1 MSLKAK
7 IKSMLPWSASEGQP
21 RGQFW
26 GLGELGGR
34 YPMGYLEDGYQRNL
48 SVPRGDGREI
58 PTAYACVMSTA
69 RAVSQCR
76 PVHKRLTSGEKWE
89 SVTTSAASR
98 IFRTPNSYETWSQFI
113 MNSVAQLMFDGE
125 SFSMAARN
133 NRGEITSLDRCDSK
147 ACSPYITPEEKEL
160 FYGVGGTNP
169 FLTDGVSVLIPARD
183 ILHLRTHCPRH
194 PLIGE
199 GPLRSAALAAGV
211 NVALSSSQAHF
222 FSQMSRPSG
231 ILSTEAVLN
240 RDQIE
245 SLREA
250 WTKQS
255 QRIAQGHVP
264 VLSGGLKFS
273 SMAVTS
279 QDAQLV
285 EAQRMS
291 IEEICKVYGTPLPII
306 GDMSHATLSN
316 VEQMISLWLSVS
328 LGSFL
333 ENLEQSFT
341 KLFDL
346 PPNEKIDF
354 DVTPLLRTD
363 FEARISG
370 LTSAIQG
377 GLYTVNEARNR
388 EGLHPVP
395 NGEKPIVQQQMV
407 PLGYQPEQSAPALA
421 PVPAPVAQI
430 EPEEE
435 RAFDALQF
443 RKALRK

>member
-1 MSLKAK
+1 MSLKSR
-7 IKSMLPWSASEGQP
+7 IKSWMPWTASEGQP
-21 RGQFW
+21 RGPFF
-26 GLGELGGR
+26 GYGEFGGR
-34 YPMGYLEDGYQRNL
+34 YPMGYIDDGYQRNL
-48 SVPRGDGREI
+48 TMPRADGREI

-76 PVHKRLTSGEKWE
+76 PVHKRLVGNDEWE
-89 SVTTSAASR
+89 TVTTSAASR
-98 IFRTPNSYETWSQFI
+98 IFRAPNSYETWSQFI

-125 SFSMAARN
+125 SFSMASRN
-133 NRGEITSLDRCDSK
+133 NRGEIVSLDRADSRS
-147 ACSPYITPEEKEL
+147 CSPYITPEEKEL
-160 FYGVGGTNP
+160 FYGVGGVNP
-169 FLTDGVSVLIPARD
+169 FLSDEVTVLIPARD
-183 ILHLRTHCPRH
+183 VLHLRTHCPRH

-222 FSQMSRPSG
+222 FAQMSRPSG
-231 ILSTEAVLN
+231 ILSTDAVLN

-255 QRIAQGHVP
+255 QKMAQGHVP

-279 QDAQLV
+279 QDAQLI

-341 KLFDL
+341 KIFDL
-346 PPNEKIDF
+346 PQNERIDF
-354 DVTPLLRTD
+354 DTQPLLRTD

-377 GLYTVNEARNR
+377 GLYTVNEARKK
-388 EGLHPVP
+388 EGLRPVA
-395 NGEKPIVQQQMV
+395 NGEDPIVQQQMV
-407 PLGYQPEQSAPALA
+407 PLGFQPEQPVTAPE
-421 PVPAPVAQI
+421 PVAQI
-430 EPEEE
+430 EPTEE
-435 RAFDALQF
+435 RALNLLEF

>member
-1 MSLKAK
+1 MSLKSK
-7 IKSMLPWSASEGQP
+7 IKSWMPFGAEGSQ
-21 RGQFW
+21 RGQFS
-26 GLGELGGR
+26 GFGEFGTRFPLGR
-34 YPMGYLEDGYQRNL
+34 IEDGYQRNL
-48 SVPRGDGREI
+48 TREQSSGREI
-58 PTAYACVMSTA
+58 PTAYACVMATA

-76 PVHKRLTSGEKWE
+76 PVHKRLVGNDDWE
-89 SVTTSAASR
+89 VVTTSAASR

-113 MNSVAQLMFDGE
+113 MNSVAGLMFDGE
-125 SFSMAARN
+125 AFAMASRN
-133 NRGEITSLDRCDSK
+133 NRGEIVSLDRADSHS
-147 ACSPYITPEEKEL
+147 CSPYVVPEEREL

-169 FLTDGVSVLIPARD
+169 FLTEDVRVLAPARD

-199 GPLRSAALAAGV
+199 GPLRSAAMAAGV
-211 NVALSSSQAHF
+211 NVALSASQAHF
-222 FSQMSRPSG
+222 FAQMSRPSG
-231 ILSTEAVLN
+231 ILSTDAVLN
-240 RDQIE
+240 RDQIA

-255 QRIAQGHVP
+255 QSIAQGHVP
-264 VLSGGLKFS
+264 VLSGGLKFQQ
-273 SMAVTS
+273 MHINS
-279 QDAQLV
+279 QDSNLI

-341 KLFDL
+341 KIFDL
-346 PPNEKIDF
+346 PATERIDF
-354 DVTPLLRTD
+354 DTQQLLRTD

-377 GLYTVNEARNR
+377 GLYTVNEARKK

-395 NGEKPIVQQQMV
+395 NGEEPIVQQQMV
-407 PLGYQPEQSAPALA
+407 PLGYQPEVVAPEPA
-421 PVPAPVAQI
+421 PAPVAQVAN
-430 EPEEE
+430 EPAEE
-435 RAFDALQF
+435 RAFNALEF
-443 RKALRK
+443 RKALRR

>member
-1 MSLKAK
+1 MSLKTK
-7 IKSMLPWSASEGQP
+7 IKSWLPWSGAEGSQ
-21 RGQFW
+21 RGQFY
-26 GLGELGGR
+26 GFGEFGSR
-34 YPMGYLEDGYQRNL
+34 FPMGYMEDGYQRNL
-48 SVPRGDGREI
+48 SVPKADGREI

-76 PVHKRLTSGEKWE
+76 PVHKRLVGDDEWE
-89 SVTTSAASR
+89 TVTTSAASR
-98 IFRTPNSYETWSQFI
+98 IFRAPNAYETWSQFI
-113 MNSVAQLMFDGE
+113 MNAVAQLMFDGE
-125 SFSMAARN
+125 SFSMASRN
-133 NRGEITSLDRCDSK
+133 NRGEIVSLDRADSRS
-147 ACSPYITPEEKEL
+147 CSPYITPEEKEL
-160 FYGVGGTNP
+160 FYGVGGANP
-169 FLTDGVSVLIPARD
+169 FLTDEVTVLIPARD

-222 FSQMSRPSG
+222 FAQMSRPSG
-231 ILSTEAVLN
+231 ILSTDAVLN

-264 VLSGGLKFS
+264 VLSGGLKFQQ
-273 SMAVTS
+273 MHVTS
-279 QDAQLV
+279 QDSNLI

-341 KLFDL
+341 KIFDL
-346 PPNEKIDF
+346 PANERIDF
-354 DVTPLLRTD
+354 DTQPLLRTD

-377 GLYTVNEARNR
+377 GLYTVNEARKK

-395 NGEKPIVQQQMV
+395 NGEEPIVQQQMV
-407 PLGYQPEQSAPALA
+407 PLGFQPEQPVAAPE
-421 PVPAPVAQI
+421 PVAQI
-430 EPEEE
+430 ESPEE
-435 RAFDALQF
+435 RAFNALEF

>member
-1 MSLKAK
+1 MSLKSK
-7 IKSMLPWSASEGQP
+7 IKSWMPWGGAEGSQ
-21 RGQFW
+21 RGPFS
-26 GLGELGGR
+26 GFGEYGSR
-34 YPMGYLEDGYQRNL
+34 FPMGYIEDGYQRNL
-48 SVPRGDGREI
+48 SIPKADGREI
-58 PTAYACVMSTA
+58 PTAYACVMATA

-76 PVHKRLTSGEKWE
+76 PVHKRLVASDEWE
-89 SVTTSAASR
+89 TVTTSAASR
-98 IFRTPNSYETWSQFI
+98 IFRSPNSYETWSQFI

-125 SFSMAARN
+125 SFSMASRN
-133 NRGEITSLDRCDSK
+133 NRGEIVSLDRADSRS
-147 ACSPYITPEEKEL
+147 CSPYITPEEKEL

-169 FLTDGVSVLIPARD
+169 FLTDDVTVLIPARD
-183 ILHLRTHCPRH
+183 VLHLRTHCPRH

-231 ILSTEAVLN
+231 ILSTDAVLN

-273 SMAVTS
+273 SMHVTS
-279 QDAQLV
+279 QDAQLI

-341 KLFDL
+341 KIFDL
-346 PPNEKIDF
+346 PPNERVDF
-354 DVTPLLRTD
+354 DTQPLLRTD

-377 GLYTVNEARNR
+377 GLYTVNEARKK
-388 EGLHPVP
+388 EGLRPVA
-395 NGEKPIVQQQMV
+395 NGEDPIVQQQMV
-407 PLGYQPEQSAPALA
+407 PLGFQPEQVVAAA
-421 PVPAPVAQI
+421 DPVAQI
-430 EPEEE
+430 EPPEE
-435 RAFDALQF
+435 RAFNALEF

>member
-1 MSLKAK
+1 MSLRSK
-7 IKSMLPWSASEGQP
+7 IKSWMPFGGAEGSN
-21 RGQFW
+21 RGPFA
-26 GLGELGGR
+26 GYGEYGTRFPLGSI
-34 YPMGYLEDGYQRNL
+34 EDGYQRNL
-48 SVPRGDGREI
+48 TMPKADGREI
-58 PTAYACVMSTA
+58 PTAYACVMATA

-76 PVHKRLTSGEKWE
+76 PVHKRMVGNDEWKT
-89 SVTTSAASR
+89 VTTSSASR

-113 MNSVAQLMFDGE
+113 MNSVAGLMFDGE
-125 SFSMAARN
+125 AFAMASRN
-133 NRGEITSLDRCDSK
+133 NRGEIVSLDRADSNS
-147 ACSPYITPEEKEL
+147 CSPYVTPEEKEL
-160 FYGVGGTNP
+160 FYGVGGSNP
-169 FLTDGVSVLIPARD
+169 FLSNEVTVLLPARD

-211 NVALSSSQAHF
+211 NVALSTSQAHF

-231 ILSTEAVLN
+231 ILSTDNVLN

-273 SMAVTS
+273 SMHVTS
-279 QDAQLV
+279 QDAQLI

-341 KLFDL
+341 KIFDL
-346 PPNEKIDF
+346 PTNERIDF
-354 DVTPLLRTD
+354 DTQPLLRAD
-363 FEARISG
+363 FEARITG
-370 LTSAIQG
+370 LTAAIQG
-377 GLYTVNEARNR
+377 GLYTVNEARKK
-388 EGLHPVP
+388 EGLHPVA
-395 NGEKPIVQQQMV
+395 NGEEPIVQQQMV
-407 PLGYQPEQSAPALA
+407 PLGYQPPEPAAAAPAPTA
-421 PVPAPVAQI
+421 I
-430 EPEEE
+430 PEQTEE
-435 RAFDALQF
+435 RAFNALDF

>member
-1 MSLKAK
+1 MSLKTK
-7 IKSMLPWSASEGQP
+7 IKSWFPWSGPEGSQ
-21 RGQFW
+21 RGPFF
-26 GLGELGGR
+26 GYGEFGSR
-34 YPMGYLEDGYQRNL
+34 FPMGYIEDGYQRNL
-48 SVPRGDGREI
+48 TMPRADGREI
-58 PTAYACVMSTA
+58 PTAYACVMATA

-76 PVHKRLTSGEKWE
+76 PIHKRMVGNDEWE
-89 SVTTSAASR
+89 IVTTSAASR
-98 IFRTPNSYETWSQFI
+98 IFRSPNSYETWSQFI

-133 NRGEITSLDRCDSK
+133 NRGEIMSLDRCDSK
-147 ACSPYITPEEKEL
+147 SCSPYITPEEKEL

-169 FLTDGVSVLIPARD
+169 FLSDDISVLIPARD

-211 NVALSSSQAHF
+211 NVALSASQAHF

-231 ILSTEAVLN
+231 ILSTDAVLN

-255 QRIAQGHVP
+255 QKMAQGHVP

-279 QDAQLV
+279 QDAQLI

-341 KLFDL
+341 KIFDL
-346 PPNEKIDF
+346 PPNERIDF
-354 DVTPLLRTD
+354 DTQPLLRTD

-377 GLYTVNEARNR
+377 GLYTVNEARKK
-388 EGLHPVP
+388 EGLRPVA
-395 NGEKPIVQQQMV
+395 NGEDPIVQQQMV
-407 PLGYQPEQSAPALA
+407 PLGYQPEQPVEAPE
-421 PVPAPVAQI
+421 PVAQI
-430 EPEEE
+430 EPPEE
-435 RAFDALQF
+435 RAFNALEF